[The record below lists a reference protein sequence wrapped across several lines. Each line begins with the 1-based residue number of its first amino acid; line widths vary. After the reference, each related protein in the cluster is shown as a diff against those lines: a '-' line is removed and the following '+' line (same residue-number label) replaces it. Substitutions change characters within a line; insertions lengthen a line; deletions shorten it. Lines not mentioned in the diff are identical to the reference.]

1 MCGNMGTLAT
11 LYDTEGGPSNIR
23 AYSHRNRLT
32 AGISFISYEII
43 SLTMAW
49 WENGVGYSADKYQV
63 KKAVKKEKKAA
74 DKQTT
79 EEIFGSWDPYTNVR
93 PYIQLKVFIT
103 LYIPFCAWVVY
114 NHLEGNWPDSGGPIP
129 LMIFAAIVG
138 VPIYHIGAAL
148 WLVSYNHPGAVD
160 LECPGCTHQGKPG
173 TDEKG
178 YAENFFVFLW
188 NRVSPVT
195 CPQCKLEFEV
205 ANMSQFW
212 WPYIDEPHPGKKYGD
227 PSKIRI
233 KPKVPFRFG
242 KFILMKKKGFYSSH
256 YELIKVGPIAALLV
270 GVPWYFGFLDLI
282 LLVLLATACFNLFV
296 WRHEMFQD
304 FRKTVIGKLEDMG
317 ILRKNYTMKWWQ
329 ELIINFIFMLI
340 AFFFV
345 WLSVFEGVD
354 LFKDFRI

>member
-1 MCGNMGTLAT
+1 
-11 LYDTEGGPSNIR
+11 
-23 AYSHRNRLT
+23 
-32 AGISFISYEII
+32 
-43 SLTMAW
+43 MAW
-49 WENGVGYSADKYQV
+49 WEDGVGYSADKYQV
-63 KKAVKKEKKAA
+63 KKAVKKEMKAA
-74 DKQTT
+74 DKETKKSHY
-79 EEIFGSWDPYTNVR
+79 GSWNPYTKLK
-93 PYIQLKVFIT
+93 PYIQLKVFIC
-103 LYIPFCAWVVY
+103 LYIPFLGWVAY
-114 NHLEGNWPDSGGPIP
+114 NHLAGNWPDSGGPFA
-129 LMIFAAIVG
+129 LVIFAAIVG
-138 VPIYHIGAAL
+138 VPIYYIGAAL
-148 WLVSYNHPGAVD
+148 WLVQPGYSHPGAVD
-160 LECPGCTHQGKPG
+160 LECPGCGHVGKPG
-173 TDEKG
+173 QDEKG
-178 YAENFFVFLW
+178 YAENFFAFLW
-188 NRVSPVT
+188 NRVSLIK
-195 CPQCKLEFEV
+195 CPECNLEFEV

-212 WPYIDEPHPGKKYGD
+212 WPYDDEPHPGKKYGD

-242 KFILMKKKGFYSSH
+242 KFILMKKEGFHSSH

-282 LLVLLATACFNLFV
+282 FLVLLATACFNLFV

-354 LFKDFRI
+354 LFKDFTI